1 MTVRL
6 LLIDNYDSFTW
17 NLVQAFEV
25 LGAAVQVHRNDA
37 LSVREALAADPTH
50 LCISPGPGTPAESGI
65 SRELIRACSGRIP
78 VLGVCLGHQA
88 IVEVFGGVVTRA
100 ARPMHGKTSAV
111 RHAGTGLFAG
121 LPPDCVVGR
130 YHSLIAAPEA
140 LPAILEVTATTPDG
154 EIMAV
159 RHRVHATEGVQFHP
173 ESILTPDGPRLLAN
187 FLNGVSH
194 VAAA

>member
-1 MTVRL
+1 VSARL

-25 LGAAVQVHRNDA
+25 LGAAVRVHRNDA
-37 LSVREALAADPTH
+37 VSVREALAADPTH

-88 IVEVFGGVVTRA
+88 IVEVFGGVVSRA
-100 ARPMHGKTSAV
+100 VRPMHGKTSAL

-121 LPPDCVVGR
+121 LPQDCAVGR

-140 LPAILEVTATTPDG
+140 LPAALEVTATTADG

-159 RHRVHATEGVQFHP
+159 RHRAHPTEGVQFHP

-187 FLNGVSH
+187 FLNGVTH

>member
-1 MTVRL
+1 VRARL
-6 LLIDNYDSFTW
+6 LLIDNYDSFTY
-17 NLVQAFEV
+17 NLVQTFES
-25 LGAAVQVHRNDA
+25 LGAEVQVHRNDA
-37 LSVREALAADPTH
+37 VSLGDALAAEPTH
-50 LCISPGPGTPAESGI
+50 LCISPGPGRPQESGV

-88 IVEVFGGVVTRA
+88 IVEVFGGEVRRA
-100 ARPMHGKTSAV
+100 ARPMHGKTSV
-111 RHAGTGLFAG
+111 LRHCGKGLFAG
-121 LPPDCVVGR
+121 LPESCVVGR

-140 LPAILEVTATTPDG
+140 LPASLEVTALAEDG
-154 EIMAV
+154 EIMGV
-159 RHRVHATEGVQFHP
+159 RHRHHATEGVQFHP